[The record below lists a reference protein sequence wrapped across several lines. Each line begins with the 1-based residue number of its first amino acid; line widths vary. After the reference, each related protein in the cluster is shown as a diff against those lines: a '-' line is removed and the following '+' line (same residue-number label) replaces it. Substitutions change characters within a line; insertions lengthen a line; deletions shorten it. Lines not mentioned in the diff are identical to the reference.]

1 MRHIIF
7 SVCAAAVLWFC
18 AAPASAARVGRP
30 APAFTARD
38 SFGKLRR
45 LSDDRG
51 KFVVLEW
58 NNFDCPFTQS
68 QYKGK
73 MQKLQQQWTAR
84 GVVWLRVVS
93 SAPGTDGYKSPGR
106 INLDARRNG
115 TAATATLM
123 DPQGAIGRSYG
134 AKTTPH
140 VFVINPRGILIYE
153 GAVDNAP
160 LEDGVSERN
169 RRGDPYVNYLDQ
181 ALWQAAAG
189 RKVSVPVT
197 IPYGCAVEY
206 GKP

>member
-1 MRHIIF
+1 MRKMILTLGT
-7 SVCAAAVLWFC
+7 AAALWFF
-18 AAPASAARVGRP
+18 AAPAPAARVGSP
-30 APAFTARD
+30 APAFTAKD
-38 SFGKLRR
+38 SRGKTRR
-45 LSDDRG
+45 LSDNRG

-93 SAPGTDGYKSPGR
+93 SAPGTDGYKTAAR

-123 DPQGAIGRSYG
+123 DPKGVVGRAYG
-134 AKTTPH
+134 AKATPQ
-140 VFVINPRGILIYE
+140 VFVIDAKGILVYE

-160 LEDGVSERN
+160 LEDETSERN

-181 ALWQAAAG
+181 ALWQATTG
-189 RKVSVPVT
+189 RKVSIPVT
-197 IPYGCAVEY
+197 APYGCAVEY
-206 GKP
+206 GRP